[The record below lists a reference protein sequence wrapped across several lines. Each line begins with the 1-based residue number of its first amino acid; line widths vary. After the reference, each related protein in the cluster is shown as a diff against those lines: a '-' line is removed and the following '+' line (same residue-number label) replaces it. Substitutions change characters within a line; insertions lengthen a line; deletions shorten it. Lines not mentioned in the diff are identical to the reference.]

1 MTAQLGLDQSSE
13 SEGTEPEGIELKDA
27 VIKAYLEQHPDFF
40 DQHEELLSTLKFN
53 HSVKGAISL
62 VERKITVLQGENV
75 SLKAKLVSLV
85 DIARENE
92 ESSKRLHHL
101 MLAIIAAESL
111 DDVMAATQDIIRH
124 EFSTDYVV
132 FRFLETEKELKK
144 NCPSLCFSTD
154 VIKAQRFKKMLE
166 ERVPVCGRHK
176 PDQLEAIFGMD
187 ADEVKSAAIL
197 PLYKERCFGMLALG
211 SRDEDRFNPAMGKH
225 FLMQLAD
232 VIGAVL
238 GSRLV

>member
-1 MTAQLGLDQSSE
+1 MTAQLDLDQSPE
-13 SEGTEPEGIELKDA
+13 SEGTELDDA
-27 VIKAYLEQHPDFF
+27 LIKAYLEQHPDFF

-53 HSVKGAISL
+53 HSVKGAVSL
-62 VERKITVLQGENV
+62 VERKITVLQNENE
-75 SLKAKLVSLV
+75 SLKEKLLSLV
-85 DIARENE
+85 DVARENE
-92 ESSKRLHHL
+92 QSSKRLHHL
-101 MLAIIAAESL
+101 MLSVIAAESM

-132 FRFLETEKELKK
+132 FRFLETEKALKK

-154 VIKAQRFKKMLE
+154 EIKEQRFKKMLE
-166 ERVPVCGRHK
+166 ERVPTCGRHK

-187 ADEVKSAAIL
+187 ASEVKSAAIL

-211 SRDEDRFNPAMGKH
+211 SRDEVRFNPAMGKH

-238 GSRLV
+238 GSRLA